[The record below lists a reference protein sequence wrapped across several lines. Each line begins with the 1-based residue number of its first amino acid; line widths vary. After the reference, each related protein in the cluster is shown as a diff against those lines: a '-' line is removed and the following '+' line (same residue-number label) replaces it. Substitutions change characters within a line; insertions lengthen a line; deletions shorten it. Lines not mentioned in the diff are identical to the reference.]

1 MHDILNCHEFDW
13 LLDEYKECL
22 KMKKIIP
29 IFFTIDDAF
38 APFVSVAIKSLLDN
52 ANQDYFYNIHIV
64 NNGLSEE
71 NKEKILQLETSYSKI
86 MFNNMDERLKVIT
99 DKNGTRLREDYFSLS
114 IFFRIF
120 IPDCFKEYDK
130 ALYIDSDTIILD
142 DISKLYNTDLEG
154 NYIGGCVDTSCFGIK
169 DITNYF
175 TNGVGVDYREYINS
189 GVILF
194 DMKTLR
200 EKKFADKFLYL
211 FNKYNFG
218 NVDPDQSYINAIL
231 KGHIKYLD
239 GKWDT
244 MPTEGGKIIDNA
256 GIVHFNLFK
265 KPWHYDKVMYEEEFW
280 DYAKKTA
287 YYDEIKKIKENYTE
301 SDQKKDDDSLE
312 AMLKRCREIV
322 QDEVTFK
329 TVFDSGKEDRL

>member
-1 MHDILNCHEFDW
+1 
-13 LLDEYKECL
+13 
-22 KMKKIIP
+22 
-29 IFFTIDDAF
+29 
-38 APFVSVAIKSLLDN
+38 
-52 ANQDYFYNIHIV
+52 
-64 NNGLSEE
+64 
-71 NKEKILQLETSYSKI
+71 
-86 MFNNMDERLKVIT
+86 
-99 DKNGTRLREDYFSLS
+99 
-114 IFFRIF
+114 
-120 IPDCFKEYDK
+120 
-130 ALYIDSDTIILD
+130 
-142 DISKLYNTDLEG
+142 
-154 NYIGGCVDTSCFGIK
+154 
-169 DITNYF
+169 
-175 TNGVGVDYREYINS
+175 
-189 GVILF
+189 
-194 DMKTLR
+194 MKTLR

-244 MPTEGGKIIDNA
+244 MPTEGGKKRDNA

-265 KPWHYDKVMYEEEFW
+265 KPWHYDNVMYEEEFW